1 MCLSVTLFPL
11 LIETVEGQK
20 ELDGLMIIC
29 KVEAVTFDEIS
40 QMGIVLLSEK
50 EGKRVLP
57 VWVGIF
63 EAQAILFRLQNSYF
77 PRPLTHDLFKITIE
91 QLGGKVDFIY
101 LNKIEQ
107 NTYYAQIH
115 ITQEKKELVIDSR
128 PSDAIAVAL
137 RVEVPIYIDEKVM
150 DLNAVNKDDFMKN
163 QKEKSYKTY
172 LESLEEEDLGKLKH

>member
-1 MCLSVTLFPL
+1 
-11 LIETVEGQK
+11 
-20 ELDGLMIIC
+20 MITC

-40 QMGIVLLSEK
+40 QMGIVLLTEQ

-63 EAQAILFRLQNSYF
+63 EAQSILFRLQNACF
-77 PRPLTHDLFKITIE
+77 PRPLTHDLFKNTIE
-91 QLGGKVDFIY
+91 QLGAKVDFVY

-107 NTYYAQIH
+107 NTYYAQVH
-115 ITQEKKELVIDSR
+115 LTQKDNEIVIDAR

-137 RVEVPIYIDEKVM
+137 RCEAAIYIDEKVM
-150 DLNAVNKDDFMKN
+150 ESNAVDREEFLKE